1 MIMRG
6 LLQARTRRSKRST
19 GRREPVVHAI
29 LAYVAIQETAAKD
42 IIRAATP
49 GQSGKRRKAANL
61 ERALRNPFTQE
72 KAAKLHVVEFSH
84 R

>member
-1 MIMRG
+1 MRG

-29 LAYVAIQETAAKD
+29 LAYLAIQETAAKD

-49 GQSGKRRKAANL
+49 GQSRKSAQSSQSGESA
-61 ERALRNPFTQE
+61 
-72 KAAKLHVVEFSH
+72 S
-84 R
+84 